1 MPGKHKPETTISP
14 DRLRI
19 VAETINPQA
28 SDNWLRGFEIAVS
41 IRPRASEADILA
53 VAANI
58 DAEAVAYE
66 RGVAA
71 GWDAA
76 AIELERRRR
85 DLHAEFDAK
94 LLAFATEITGDP
106 DVDPVCLR
114 PKQTLN

>member
-19 VAETINPQA
+19 IAEAINPHA

-58 DAEAVAYE
+58 NAEAASYE
-66 RGVAA
+66 LGVAA
-71 GWDAA
+71 GFATA
-76 AIELERRRR
+76 QEALERRASEF
-85 DLHAEFDAK
+85 HANLNAK
-94 LLAFATEITGDP
+94 LANFEANVTGEPEPAADQP
-106 DVDPVCLR
+106 
-114 PKQTLN
+114 TLN